1 MSLSIVT
8 FMYNRHALKT
18 CHITFLLKCPVVPL
32 SSWIRAR
39 TRSIMAQSFSFIGV
53 GVHALFIL
61 IFPFVVHRFSHMY
74 VNGDWADLRVDIG
87 IISGSVLKIV
97 FLFKDIDD
105 KPLLPLSL
113 AGRRDHCVSSFL
125 LVDGYVVRFVPL
137 PCWCILILH
146 IFLVR
151 R

>member
-1 MSLSIVT
+1 
-8 FMYNRHALKT
+8 
-18 CHITFLLKCPVVPL
+18 
-32 SSWIRAR
+32 
-39 TRSIMAQSFSFIGV
+39 MAQSFSFIGV

-113 AGRRDHCVSSFL
+113 VGRRDHCVSSFL

-137 PCWCILILH
+137 PC
-146 IFLVR
+146 
-151 R
+151 